1 MSDATFPCPVCGA
14 SLPARAKF
22 CAECGSAV
30 KAPAASAPARAATPG
45 AAAAANQILP
55 WFIAGVSVIA
65 IQTLALIL
73 ALRPP
78 SGQVTGTE
86 NSAVQAQGGGGF
98 NPTARAT
105 TDISSL
111 TPRQSADRLYDRVAR
126 ASEAN
131 DSQQV
136 QFFGPMAIQAYAAVT
151 PLDIDAHLHLG
162 MVDIAL
168 GNVDGASAEA
178 DTIVRTSRT
187 HLFGPLLKARVAQLK
202 GNTAALQQAYRTFLA
217 NYDAERRKN
226 LPEYEQHATILTE
239 LKTTAESARGR

>member
-30 KAPAASAPARAATPG
+30 KAPASASARPMVPASAASS
-45 AAAAANQILP
+45 NQILP

-86 NSAVQAQGGGGF
+86 NSARPTAQGGAF
-98 NPTARAT
+98 NPNERAT

-131 DSQQV
+131 DTQQV
-136 QFFGPMAIQAYAAVT
+136 QFFGPMAIQAYASVT
-151 PLDIDAHLHLG
+151 PLDIDAHLHIG
-162 MVDIAL
+162 MIDIAL
-168 GNVDGASAEA
+168 GNLEGATAEA
-178 DTIVRTSRT
+178 DTIVRASRT
-187 HLFGPLLKARVAQLK
+187 HLFGPLLKARIAQLNGK
-202 GNTAALQQAYRTFLA
+202 TAALQQAYRTFLA
-217 NYDAERRKN
+217 NYEAERRKN
-226 LPEYEQHATILTE
+226 LPEYEQHATILSE
-239 LKTTAESARGR
+239 VKTTAESAR

>member
-30 KAPAASAPARAATPG
+30 KAPAASSAARAAAPG
-45 AAAAANQILP
+45 APAAANQILP

-78 SGQVTGTE
+78 SGQVLGTE
-86 NSAVQAQGGGGF
+86 NSARPAQGGAF
-98 NPTARAT
+98 SPNAPAT
-105 TDISSL
+105 TDISNL
-111 TPRQSADRLYDRVAR
+111 TPRQSADRLFDRVMRSA
-126 ASEAN
+126 EAN

-136 QFFGPMAIQAYAAVT
+136 QFFGPMTIQAYAAVT
-151 PLDIDAHLHLG
+151 PLDIDAHLHIG
-162 MVDIAL
+162 MVDIVL
-168 GNVDGASAEA
+168 GNVDGAAAEA
-178 DTIVRTSRT
+178 DTIVRASRT

-202 GNTAALQQAYRTFLA
+202 GNTAALQQAYRSFLA
-217 NYDAERRKN
+217 NYEAERRKN

-239 LKTTAESARGR
+239 LKTTAERARGR

>member
-30 KAPAASAPARAATPG
+30 KAPRAAAPG
-45 AAAAANQILP
+45 AAPSNQILP

-98 NPTARAT
+98 NPSRAT
-105 TDISSL
+105 TDI
-111 TPRQSADRLYDRVAR
+111 
-126 ASEAN
+126 
-131 DSQQV
+131 
-136 QFFGPMAIQAYAAVT
+136 
-151 PLDIDAHLHLG
+151 
-162 MVDIAL
+162 
-168 GNVDGASAEA
+168 
-178 DTIVRTSRT
+178 
-187 HLFGPLLKARVAQLK
+187 
-202 GNTAALQQAYRTFLA
+202 
-217 NYDAERRKN
+217 
-226 LPEYEQHATILTE
+226 
-239 LKTTAESARGR
+239 